1 MSTFRALVLQR
12 QSGGVEATVR
22 HLADEKLPEGDVT
35 VDVRYST
42 LNYKDALIIRNA
54 APMVRTYP
62 HVPGIDFAGTVRES
76 RHPDFTPG
84 DPVVLTGWGVG
95 ERHWGGHAG
104 RARVAGDWLILLPA
118 GLTLERAMAI
128 GTAGLSAMLAVLALE
143 DHGLR
148 PDCGEVLV
156 TGGAGGVGS
165 IAIAVLASLGYQV
178 VASTGRPDRRET
190 LRSLGARDVIDR
202 AELGGPAERPL
213 EAARFAGCI
222 DAVGGQTLARVLG
235 QLHRDASLAAVG
247 NAAGST
253 FEGNLLPFL
262 LRGVNVLGINSGQC
276 PRARRLLAWQRLARD
291 LPMAQLDRMTRQ
303 AGLDELPAL
312 ADQILNGRIAGRLLI
327 ATH

>member
-1 MSTFRALVLQR
+1 MSDFRALVLR
-12 QSGGVEATVR
+12 AHAGRVDAAVESLT
-22 HLADEKLPEGDVT
+22 EYELPAGDVT

-54 APMVRTYP
+54 APLVRAYP

-76 RHPDFTPG
+76 RHPGFIPG

-104 RARVAGDWLILLPA
+104 RARVSGDWLVPLPT
-118 GLTLERAMAI
+118 GLTPGRAMAI
-128 GTAGLSAMLAVLALE
+128 GTAGLSAMLAILALE

-148 PDCGEVLV
+148 PESGEVLV

-165 IAIAVLASLGYQV
+165 IAIAVLTKLGYRV
-178 VASTGRPDRRET
+178 AASTGRPEHHET
-190 LRSLGARDVIDR
+190 LRSLGATTLIDR
-202 AELGGPAERPL
+202 AAFSGQSARPL
-213 EAARFAGCI
+213 EAGRFAGCV

-235 QLHRDASLAAVG
+235 QLTYGGALAAVG

-253 FEGNLLPFL
+253 FEGNVLPFL
-262 LRGVNVLGINSGQC
+262 LRGVNLLGINSGQC
-276 PRARRLLAWQRLARD
+276 PRARRQLAWQRLARD
-291 LPMAQLDRMTRQ
+291 LPLDQLDRLTRE
-303 AGLDELPAL
+303 AGLDELPGL
-312 ADQILNGRIAGRLLI
+312 ADQILNGQIAGRLLI

>member
-1 MSTFRALVLQR
+1 MTAFRALVLRR
-12 QSGGVEATVR
+12 QAGRVDAAVEQLTE
-22 HLADEKLPEGDVT
+22 DQLPDGDVT

-54 APMVRTYP
+54 APMVRAYP

-76 RHPDFTPG
+76 CHPDFTKG

-95 ERHWGGHAG
+95 ERRFGGYAE
-104 RARVAGDWLILLPA
+104 RARVDGDWLVPLPA

-148 PDCGEVLV
+148 PGRGEVLV

-165 IAIAVLASLGYQV
+165 IAIAVLANLGYQV
-178 VASTGRPDRRET
+178 AASTGRPDSHAI
-190 LRSLGARDVIDR
+190 LRNLGAKTLIDR

-213 EAARFAGCI
+213 EAARFAGCV

-235 QLHRDASLAAVG
+235 QLAYGGALAAVG

-253 FEGNLLPFL
+253 FEGNVLPFL

-276 PRARRLLAWQRLARD
+276 PRERRLLAWQRLARD
-291 LPMAQLDRMTRQ
+291 LPIDQLDRMTRR
-303 AGLDELPAL
+303 AGLDDLPQL
-312 ADQILNGRIAGRLLI
+312 ADQILSGRIAGRLLI